1 MSASSSNVTF
11 LFPVFN
17 DFGSLEI
24 MIDQIEKEAS
34 KSKNLKGIDFL
45 VVNDGS
51 DLIGTNLFLKKF
63 KSKKNLKMLETEMR
77 SGSQKTILVGLRY
90 LEFIKSKSH
99 LIVLDSDG
107 EDRAVDAVALARE
120 LVERKSDAI
129 IQVQRGV
136 RKSGLFFQISYFF
149 YKKLFRLLVG
159 KANPPG
165 NFMAV
170 PNSRI
175 NNVLNYPGMDKH
187 IAASIMKYSPRTEY
201 IKFDRGRRLQGSSK
215 MNFSSL
221 FVHAYGSLSVFADV
235 IFTRTV
241 LFIFSLLG
249 LLSIVGF
256 GLILLKIFNLQIFG
270 WYPTIVGW
278 TSLSLLM
285 VFSAI
290 FIVGCNVILLLLL
303 MVKLEK

>member
-1 MSASSSNVTF
+1 
-11 LFPVFN
+11 
-17 DFGSLEI
+17 
-24 MIDQIEKEAS
+24 
-34 KSKNLKGIDFL
+34 
-45 VVNDGS
+45 
-51 DLIGTNLFLKKF
+51 
-63 KSKKNLKMLETEMR
+63 MLETEMR

-90 LEFIKSKSH
+90 LKSIKSGSH

-107 EDRAVDAVALARE
+107 EDKAVDAVMLAKE

-149 YKKLFRLLVG
+149 YKKIFRLLVG
-159 KANPPG
+159 KSNPPG

-201 IKFDRGRRLQGSSK
+201 IKFNRGRRLQGSSK

-249 LLSIVGF
+249 LLSTIGF
-256 GLILLKIFNLQIFG
+256 GLILLKLFNLQIFG